1 LFFQQ
6 VGYGATATSK
16 GVGLS
21 PLQPAFSEDG
31 GKELCYLL
39 ECIQHHPDEDVGIG
53 PPEIPE
59 PDFSPT
65 VFDDIPPPFHWIS
78 FLLLVLNFLVRN

>member
-6 VGYGATATSK
+6 VGYGATAAGK

-39 ECIQHHPDEDVGIG
+39 ECIQHHPDEDVAIG

-65 VFDDIPPPFHWIS
+65 VFDDIPPFHWIS
-78 FLLLVLNFLVRN
+78 FLLVVLNFSVRN